1 MSSQKTVDMKRI
13 ESWGEFQSL
22 TPKEKS
28 PYLTSPE
35 GYMKRF
41 IFTQQL
47 NRANIEDLFKL
58 GEVIRTSVD
67 NIEFM
72 KYIKTLLS
80 TKSCVLYF
88 TQCSTRTYTSFSLA
102 SQALGMMVEE
112 IRDAELSAMYKG
124 ESEIDTLIT
133 LAELSDLIVMRQTSY
148 SLIEQIAFEL
158 YRRGLSTRIINGGSG
173 PDQHPTQALLELYTL
188 FSYFDIFNSDKTFEI
203 AFLGDLKRSRTAR
216 SLSYLLAL
224 YPQIKHIFIAPD
236 ELQMDDDILKYLDE
250 NSVKYEISNSLDEYL
265 PRVDAIYS
273 MRIQDEY
280 STTSE
285 SVRKEYQK
293 YHLSMKKV
301 KTMKEDSCI
310 IHPLPRRDELPIEI
324 DTDHR
329 AKYWEAVYRGKIIR
343 IALILYMFGFNDS
356 NALRKVAD
364 EMK

>member
-1 MSSQKTVDMKRI
+1 MESKRI
-13 ESWGEFQSL
+13 SSWSEFSSL
-22 TPKEKS
+22 SPKEKT
-28 PYLTSPE
+28 PYLATPE
-35 GYMKRF
+35 GYMKCF

-47 NRANIEDLFKL
+47 NREILEDIFSL
-58 GEVIRTSVD
+58 GEVIRESVENVD
-67 NIEFM
+67 FM
-72 KYIKTLLS
+72 RYLKTMLS

-124 ESEIDTLIT
+124 ESELDTLIT
-133 LAELSDLIVMRQTSY
+133 LSELSDLIVMRQMDY
-148 SLIEQIAFEL
+148 SLIEQIAFEI
-158 YRRGLSTRIINGGSG
+158 YRRNLPTRIINGGSG

-188 FSYFDIFNSDKTFEI
+188 YSYLDIFDPNKKLQI

-236 ELQMDDDILKYLDE
+236 ELQMEEDILSYLDE
-250 NSVKYEISNSLDEYL
+250 NSIEYELSSSLDEYL
-265 PRVDAIYS
+265 PKVDAIYS

-280 STTSE
+280 SATSE
-285 SVRKEYQK
+285 KVRKEYQK

-301 KTMKEDSCI
+301 KEMKEDSCI

-343 IALILYMFGFNDS
+343 IALILYMFGFGDVK
-356 NALRKVAD
+356 ALKEKARELKG
-364 EMK
+364 